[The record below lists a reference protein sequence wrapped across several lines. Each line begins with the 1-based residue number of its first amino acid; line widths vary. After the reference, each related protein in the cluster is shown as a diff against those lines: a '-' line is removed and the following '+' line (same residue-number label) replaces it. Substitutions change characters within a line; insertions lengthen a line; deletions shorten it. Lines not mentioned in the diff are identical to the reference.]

1 MPFHQQ
7 RCGGFV
13 APSQRSQNFTVLIH
27 STLRGMRPSVE
38 REDHRTARHHL
49 AKISFEQS
57 VISEPSEGCVKFSS
71 EADRSRRIIAL
82 CGNFFFPNSTFELGT
97 EFRPP
102 PGNH

>member
-7 RCGGFV
+7 RCGSLV

-27 STLRGMRPSVE
+27 STLGGMRPSVK
-38 REDHRTARHHL
+38 REYHRTARHYL

-57 VISEPSEGCVKFSS
+57 VIGKPSESCVKFSS
-71 EADRSRRIIAL
+71 EADRARRIIIS